1 MTPPTYHMAPG
12 QPPPPVAAPAHV
24 SVTPSAP
31 PLEEEEEEEEE
42 EEGPV
47 VPAVDRT
54 KKPSYSGLS
63 TSFGGKVCLCLVPR
77 PYSLTRETGW
87 HT

>member
-1 MTPPTYHMAPG
+1 MSPPTYQMAPG

-31 PLEEEEEEEEE
+31 PPLEEEEEEEEE

-47 VPAVDRT
+47 VPAVDRA

-63 TSFGGKVCLCLVPR
+63 TSFGGKVCL
-77 PYSLTRETGW
+77 SLMSIPSL
-87 HT
+87 

>member
-1 MTPPTYHMAPG
+1 MRPYHTAPG
-12 QPPPPVAAPAHV
+12 QPPPPVAALAHV

-42 EEGPV
+42 EEPV

-63 TSFGGKVCLCLVPR
+63 TSFGGKVCLIPS
-77 PYSLTRETGW
+77 PYSLTRETVW